1 MTNFT
6 ILTQEQI
13 LRQLDNYKWGY
24 YCQFIDLGHAYSYLI
39 DCRLN
44 IFRGDN
50 DKWAIAAERLGY
62 NPRAGSI
69 LLDICYYGNCLINLE
84 QYNDQDTNYYMVYPI
99 NWNSFA
105 DSLDGETLTRDA
117 HYWIVRDQKVALSK
131 NKQDYINAGIELNEY
146 EPNAIRAEEAA
157 RLVIIGNR
165 EVFRATDNELY
176 KSLPSDLKKI
186 LVIDEWYHKDFNEI
200 VQPTI
205 SDEHLKQTLDIN
217 NLVKQQSGLNDEE
230 FVAMFRQ
237 QEARTDEWN
246 QNQWQDNR
254 PSSYETWQMIAKVI
268 ETGDISFYK
277 PTLQANTHWKNWP
290 ESGSL

>member
-1 MTNFT
+1 M
-6 ILTQEQI
+6 LTQEQI
-13 LRQLDNYKWGY
+13 LTQLDNYKWGY

-44 IFRGDN
+44 ILRGDN

-69 LLDICYYGNCLINLE
+69 LLDICYYGNCLVNLE
-84 QYNDQDTNYYMVYPI
+84 HYNGQDTNYYMVYPI
-99 NWNSFA
+99 DWDSFA
-105 DSLDGETLTRDA
+105 ASLDGETLTPDA
-117 HYWIVRDQKVALSK
+117 QYWIVRDKKVELSK
-131 NKQDYINAGIELNEY
+131 NKQDYINAGIELTEY
-146 EPNAIRAEEAA
+146 EPNTIRAEEAA
-157 RLVIIGNR
+157 RLAIISNR

-186 LVIDEWYHKDFNEI
+186 LVLDEWYHKEFNEI
-200 VQPTI
+200 VKPTI
-205 SDEHLKQTLDIN
+205 SDEHLIQTLDIN
-217 NLVKQQSGLNDEE
+217 KLVKQQLGLSEEE

-237 QEARTDEWN
+237 QETRTEEWN
-246 QNQWQDNR
+246 QNQWRDNR

-268 ETGDISFYK
+268 ATKDTSFYK

-290 ESGSL
+290 DSGSL